1 MADLSEFLLTVNLEL
16 LNTLR
21 FGLSQLPG
29 AAQRADQAIQAAI
42 TQAAE
47 AAKAKEA
54 LDPAEIERREVKAQV
69 KNMHSNGHA

>member
-1 MADLSEFLLTVNLEL
+1 MADLSEFQLTVNLEL

-47 AAKAKEA
+47 AAQAAEA
-54 LDPAEIERREVKAQV
+54 DKPKTPVDPPVPMVKT
-69 KNMHSNGHA
+69 NGKHASV